1 MSEQK
6 HHTFHVDGMHC
17 ASCVFYLEETL
28 PGKAGVVA
36 AKADLA
42 AGAVTVSGNFDA
54 SPEELAQALSGVTA
68 VNGYRLSVERA
79 LPKNKHREFLIA
91 VPAAVTA
98 IIGFALLQKTG
109 FVNLIATS
117 DVSYGTALLIG
128 LVASVSTCLAVV
140 GGLVLSLSVSEAKN
154 QGRWQ
159 SPAMFHIGRLGGF
172 FFLGGLIGMMGK
184 LFHLGLTGSVILSI
198 AVALVMIILGLNL
211 LDTFPWANKLQPR
224 MPKFLARHATR
235 ATGSSHALAPLLVG
249 IGTFFLPCGF
259 TQSMQVYTLTTGDFL
274 SGGLTMFFFALG
286 TLPVLALMS
295 FGALEISHKPW
306 RGIFFKAAGIVV
318 ITLGLYSVWNS
329 LVVLGLVRPL
339 FSI

>member
-6 HHTFHVDGMHC
+6 RHTFHVEGMHC

-28 PGKAGVVA
+28 PGKSGVVE
-36 AKADLA
+36 AKADLTA
-42 AGAVTVSGNFDA
+42 CVVSISGNFNA
-54 SPEELAQALSGVTA
+54 TPEELAKALSEATSA
-68 VNGYRLSVERA
+68 NGYRLHVEKVA
-79 LPKNKHREFLIA
+79 PKKNHRDFIIA
-91 VPAAVTA
+91 IPAAITA

-109 FVNLIATS
+109 LVNLVTTS

-128 LVASVSTCLAVV
+128 LIASVSTCLAVV
-140 GGLVLSLSVSEAKN
+140 GGLVLSLSASEAKN

-159 SPAMFHIGRLGGF
+159 SQAMFHIGRLGGF
-172 FFLGGLIGMMGK
+172 FLLGGLIGMAGK
-184 LFHLGLTGSVILSI
+184 LFHLGLTGNVVLSI
-198 AVALVMIILGLNL
+198 AVAVVMLILGLNL
-211 LDTFPWANKLQPR
+211 LDTFPWAQKLQPK

-259 TQSMQVYTLTTGDFL
+259 TQSMQVYTLTTGNFL

-286 TLPVLALMS
+286 TLPVLALLS

-306 RGIFFKAAGIVV
+306 KGVFFKAAGLVV
-318 ITLGLYSVWNS
+318 IVLALYNVWNS
-329 LVVLGLVRPL
+329 LVVLGLVKPL
-339 FSI
+339 FSL